1 METENGS
8 KFSRENIKS
17 LGYDIN
23 SYCTYCYMYEWSLHG
38 RDSGA
43 VCHMDNESLYVVVC
57 GLYFLSYFIFVVH
70 DRNLVWPKFIH

>member
-23 SYCTYCYMYEWSLHG
+23 SYCTYCYMYE
-38 RDSGA
+38 
-43 VCHMDNESLYVVVC
+43 
-57 GLYFLSYFIFVVH
+57 
-70 DRNLVWPKFIH
+70 